1 MCALGIYLI
10 IIKCLVLAV
19 NFMLDTH
26 KKVGATVADDLAA
39 TSQFPGKRLDSP
51 SEPEYHVM
59 TERKE
64 ICQTF

>member
-1 MCALGIYLI
+1 
-10 IIKCLVLAV
+10 
-19 NFMLDTH
+19 MLDTH